1 MHQMCKVRHNKH
13 TKATHCELLIYSVV
27 VTAAVAAG
35 LVGAA
40 TPPEMIKEL
49 LAQRVEEDGKN
60 LSGGIG
66 KAIAFAR
73 IFVKPTADLGTA
85 RLF

>member
-1 MHQMCKVRHNKH
+1 M
-13 TKATHCELLIYSVV
+13 S
-27 VTAAVAAG
+27 AAVAAG

-40 TPPEMIKEL
+40 TPPEMIREL

-73 IFVKPTADLGTA
+73 VFVKPTADLGTESC
-85 RLF
+85 RMPCSSFSSHS